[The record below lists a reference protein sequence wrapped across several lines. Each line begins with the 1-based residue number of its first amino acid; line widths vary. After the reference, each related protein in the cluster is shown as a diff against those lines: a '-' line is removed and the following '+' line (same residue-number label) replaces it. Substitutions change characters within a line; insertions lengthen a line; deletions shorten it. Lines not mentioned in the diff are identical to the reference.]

1 MSALVLVREQ
11 TVSNVTRMDS
21 VRARETWLAKTVT
34 SAYQG
39 ILPWRRITRTAVVNV
54 FVMVIHLIVNQ
65 PGASRV
71 LTAHQCFDLDWK
83 NGKL

>member
-1 MSALVLVREQ
+1 MSALVLVRGQ

-21 VRARETWLAKTVT
+21 VPARETLLAKTVT

-39 ILPWRRITRTAVVNV
+39 ILPWRRIIHTVVVNV
-54 FVMVIHLIVNQ
+54 FVMAIHLIVNQ

-71 LTAHQCFDLDWK
+71 LTSHQCFNLDWK
-83 NGKL
+83 IGEL